1 MPSGHPPLLN
11 CWPSGFET
19 AEEGSA
25 QRRPSGGGE
34 FTVVEGRKDD
44 PVSGVHMQQRE
55 SLYAGRDLDVE
66 LAEFN
71 ALRAES
77 VAQQN
82 AQAALIGVGL
92 TALGVVFGL
101 AVKEGGDNHLLLA
114 VPPLA
119 AIISLIH
126 ASVTFRIIRIGDY
139 IRSELWPAIQGQV
152 GPVPSWQAYL
162 VARRRGRNTIVQGLL
177 NDGPGMALMA
187 IASLVAV
194 IATGDVSVLLRLGGV
209 LCTVVTFVAP
219 FLPRIASQYAIAQVG
234 EAGGASASS

>member
-1 MPSGHPPLLN
+1 MPLVNG
-11 CWPSGFET
+11 
-19 AEEGSA
+19 A
-25 QRRPSGGGE
+25 
-34 FTVVEGRKDD
+34 
-44 PVSGVHMQQRE
+44 HMQGDE
-55 SLYAGRDLDVE
+55 SPYAGRDLDVE

-77 VAQQN
+77 VAQQT

-101 AVKEGGDNHLLLA
+101 AAKQGGDNHLLLA

-139 IRSELWPAIQGQV
+139 IRDELWPAIQSQV

-162 VARRRGRNTIVQGLL
+162 VARRQGRNTIVQGLL

-187 IASLVAV
+187 VASVVAV
-194 IATGDVSVLLRLGGV
+194 AAVDDVDLLLRLGGV
-209 LCTVVTFVAP
+209 LCTAVTCIAP
-219 FLPRIASQYAIAQVG
+219 FLPRRASQFAIARNG
-234 EAGGASASS
+234 EVS